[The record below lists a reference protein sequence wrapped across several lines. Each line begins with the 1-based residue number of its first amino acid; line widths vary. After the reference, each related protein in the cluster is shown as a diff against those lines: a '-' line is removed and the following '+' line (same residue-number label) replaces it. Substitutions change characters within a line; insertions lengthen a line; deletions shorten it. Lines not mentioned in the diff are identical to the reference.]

1 MTHWKQL
8 FDPSEYLGPQDFQK
22 PKKVTISRVTSEKGD
37 DGKKRAHMYFIH
49 EGKELTRKWNVPKS
63 SMYGLSILL
72 GSDYDSWHGKQIT
85 LHADH
90 CLSFG
95 DVEEC
100 VRCEF
105 PPNIEERVIKYLKK
119 RKVNPKVHRCPAPT
133 K

>member
-8 FDPSEYLGPQDFQK
+8 FDPSERLGAHDFEK
-22 PKKVTISRVTSEKGD
+22 PKKLTISRVVSEKGA
-37 DGKKRAHMYFIH
+37 DGKKEAHMYFMH
-49 EGKELTRKWNVPKS
+49 DGKELKRYWSVPKS
-63 SMYGLSILL
+63 SMYGLTLL
-72 GSDYDSWHGKQIT
+72 LDGPYDTWHGKQIT

-105 PPNIEERVIKYLKK
+105 PPNIEEKVIKYLKK
-119 RKVNPKVHRCPAPT
+119 RKANTKVHRCPAPT